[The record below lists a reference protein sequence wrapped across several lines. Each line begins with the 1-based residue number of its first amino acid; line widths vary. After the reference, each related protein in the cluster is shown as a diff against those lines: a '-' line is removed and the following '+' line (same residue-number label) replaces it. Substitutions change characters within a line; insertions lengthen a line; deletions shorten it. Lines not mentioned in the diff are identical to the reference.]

1 MTDTNQ
7 NQNHNQNQNQM
18 QSGNDEKAT
27 KEEMIGH
34 IKKWIQYDNDIKQ
47 LQNELKEKKESRK
60 QHTERLV
67 NIMKS
72 NEIDCFDVNNGKL
85 MYSKTKVKTP
95 LNKSQMVQTL
105 MEYFNNDEPRVR
117 ELEDRLMSARKE
129 KITETIRRKINK

>member
-1 MTDTNQ
+1 MAETSAQ
-7 NQNHNQNQNQM
+7 PV
-18 QSGNDEKAT
+18 S
-27 KEEMIGH
+27 KEEMITH
-34 IKKWIQYDNDIKQ
+34 IKKWMQYDNDIKQ
-47 LQNELKEKKESRK
+47 LQNELKTKKESRR
-60 QHTERLV
+60 QHTEQLV

-85 MYSKTKVKTP
+85 LFSRTKVKTP
-95 LNKSQMVQTL
+95 LNKSQMVQAL

>member
-1 MTDTNQ
+1 MTDV
-7 NQNHNQNQNQM
+7 
-18 QSGNDEKAT
+18 SDSEKAAIT
-27 KEEMIGH
+27 KDEMIGH

-47 LQNELKEKKESRK
+47 LQADLKEKKENRK

-67 NIMKS
+67 DIMKS

-85 MYSKTKVKTP
+85 MYSKTKVKAP
-95 LNKSQMVQTL
+95 LNKSQMVQAL

-117 ELEDRLMSARKE
+117 ELEDKLMSARKE

>member
-1 MTDTNQ
+1 MTDI
-7 NQNHNQNQNQM
+7 
-18 QSGNDEKAT
+18 SESEKSKSIT
-27 KEEMIGH
+27 KDEMIGH

-47 LQNELKEKKESRK
+47 LQADLKEKKENRK

-67 NIMKS
+67 DIMKS

-85 MYSKTKVKTP
+85 MYSKTKVKAP
-95 LNKSQMVQTL
+95 LNKSQMVQAL

-117 ELEDRLMSARKE
+117 ELEDKLMSARKE

>member
-1 MTDTNQ
+1 MTEPNSTQ
-7 NQNHNQNQNQM
+7 PSSSLAETSAQPV
-18 QSGNDEKAT
+18 S
-27 KEEMIGH
+27 KEEMITH
-34 IKKWIQYDNDIKQ
+34 IKKWMQYDNDIKQ
-47 LQNELKEKKESRK
+47 LQNELKTKKESRR
-60 QHTERLV
+60 QHTEQLV

-85 MYSKTKVKTP
+85 LFSRTKVKTP
-95 LNKSQMVQTL
+95 LNKSQMVQAL

>member
-1 MTDTNQ
+1 MTD
-7 NQNHNQNQNQM
+7 
-18 QSGNDEKAT
+18 SSESESVAIT
-27 KEEMIGH
+27 KDEMIGH

-47 LQNELKEKKESRK
+47 LQADLKEKKESRK

-67 NIMKS
+67 DIMKS

-95 LNKSQMVQTL
+95 LNKSQMVQAL

-117 ELEDRLMSARKE
+117 ELEDKLMSARKE
-129 KITETIRRKINK
+129 KVTETIRRKINK

>member
-1 MTDTNQ
+1 MTEPNSTQTHPSSSLADPSAQ
-7 NQNHNQNQNQM
+7 PV
-18 QSGNDEKAT
+18 S
-27 KEEMIGH
+27 KEEMITH
-34 IKKWIQYDNDIKQ
+34 IKKWMQYDNDIKQ
-47 LQNELKEKKESRK
+47 LQNELKTKKENRR
-60 QHTERLV
+60 QHTEQLV

-85 MYSKTKVKTP
+85 LFSRTKVKTP
-95 LNKSQMVQTL
+95 LNKSQMVQAL

>member
-1 MTDTNQ
+1 MTDMGSSDGTIG
-7 NQNHNQNQNQM
+7 
-18 QSGNDEKAT
+18 S

-34 IKKWIQYDNDIKQ
+34 IKKWIQYDNDIKN
-47 LQNELKEKKESRK
+47 LQNELKAKKEIRK
-60 QHTERLV
+60 QHTEQLV

-85 MYSKTKVKTP
+85 MYTRTKVKAP
-95 LNKSQMVQTL
+95 LNKSQMIQTL